1 MTTSS
6 ATTPL
11 KQIICIKWGKKF
23 AAEYVNKLYGMVSRN
38 ITPPF
43 RFVCFTDDTDGIR
56 PEVEC
61 QPLPII
67 DYTIPVGTSGQWG
80 KSRLWSKQLG
90 DLSGNVLFMDLDL
103 VIVDNIDGFFDY
115 LPEQQVVM
123 TRNIT
128 NPLEKLGQT
137 SLFRFRVGCLYP
149 LQQQFSTNQM
159 ATIEK
164 YRYEQRFV
172 TKNAPNGVFFY
183 PKGWVKH
190 FRYQCRR
197 NFPLNYVLPPKKPV
211 GTKIVIF
218 AGGELNPPE
227 AIAGKYHPDYPSDMK
242 AYLNML
248 KTSPEAKKKPL
259 RHLRYFILPSKWVEE
274 AWRE

>member
-23 AAEYVNKLYGMVSRN
+23 GADYVNKLYGMVSRN

-43 RFVCFTDDTDGIR
+43 RFVCFTDDTVGIR
-56 PEVEC
+56 PQVEC
-61 QPLPII
+61 EPLPAI
-67 DYTIPVGTSGQWG
+67 DYDIPVGTSGQWG

-90 DLSGNVLFMDLDL
+90 DLTGNVLFMDLDL

-115 LPEQQVVM
+115 LPEQEVVM
-123 TRNIT
+123 TKNIT

-137 SLFRFRVGCLYP
+137 SLFRFKVGGLIS
-149 LQQQFSTNQM
+149 LQQKFASDPMGTINQ
-159 ATIEK
+159 
-164 YRYEQRFV
+164 YSYEQRFV
-172 TKNAPNGVFFY
+172 TRNAPNGVKFF
-183 PKGWVKH
+183 PSSWVKH

-197 NFPLNYVLPPKKPV
+197 PFPLNYFLPPKLPKHA
-211 GTKIVIF
+211 KLVIF

-227 AIAGKYHPDYPSDMK
+227 AIDGRYHPDMPNNASEHL
-242 AYLNML
+242 ALL
-248 KTSPEAKKKPL
+248 KTSSEAQRKPISHL
-259 RHLRYFILPSKWVEE
+259 RHFILPTPWVAD
-274 AWRE
+274 AWQE

>member
-90 DLSGNVLFMDLDL
+90 DLTGNVLFMDLDL

-172 TKNAPNGVFFY
+172 TKNAPNGAFF
-183 PKGWVKH
+183 
-190 FRYQCRR
+190 
-197 NFPLNYVLPPKKPV
+197 
-211 GTKIVIF
+211 
-218 AGGELNPPE
+218 
-227 AIAGKYHPDYPSDMK
+227 
-242 AYLNML
+242 
-248 KTSPEAKKKPL
+248 
-259 RHLRYFILPSKWVEE
+259 
-274 AWRE
+274 